1 MISTTLGSNIFENC
15 KSLTNIKFNG
25 TKEEWEYNII
35 KDPLQRRHSAIK
47 QQNVKMEQQNQNK
60 PQI

>member
-35 KDPLQRRHSAIK
+35 KDPL
-47 QQNVKMEQQNQNK
+47 
-60 PQI
+60 